1 VPYSDA
7 ECFLG
12 NTSSYNINVVSSKIS
27 LDKASDGAKVSACV
41 KGWPV
46 VCAYVL
52 AVCQVDRCNIHC
64 YIVLE

>member
-1 VPYSDA
+1 MPYSDA

-12 NTSSYNINVVSSKIS
+12 TSHNVGIVTSIRS
-27 LDKASDGAKVSACV
+27 LDKASDDVKIPACV

-46 VCAYVL
+46 VYAYEL
-52 AVCQVDRCNIHC
+52 AVCQVDRCSNHC